1 MWLATLIGAVVEE
14 DEAVVTSKAKAGS
27 RPLPPLFEPHAV
39 VLPELLAAM
48 GGECLVQ
55 HARSILPT
63 RLRLG
68 RGHAHGIHAYIRWQ
82 ICAQRLPP
90 ARPPRA
96 ERPLPAG
103 HDPEEAHHP
112 RGVSPA

>member
-27 RPLPPLFEPHAV
+27 RPLPPLFEPHTV

-68 RGHAHGIHAYIRWQ
+68 RVPAHGIHEAVLWPIFGQPR
-82 ICAQRLPP
+82 PP
-90 ARPPRA
+90 AGSHLARRPV
-96 ERPLPAG
+96 
-103 HDPEEAHHP
+103 
-112 RGVSPA
+112 RGVHDRW